1 MDRDK
6 LLDKYRQHAM
16 FDGYDIQRFD
26 SGGMGGDTPLHLAAM
41 NDEAEDVEFML
52 REVRSVDLP
61 GDIGCTPLHMAV
73 MFGGAKVV
81 DVLLRNGA
89 NLDAENEYG
98 MKPLDFLGRNG
109 DEVMSV
115 VRRHHADR

>member
-1 MDRDK
+1 MDREI

-26 SGGMGGDTPLHLAAM
+26 TGGMGGDTPLHLAAM
-41 NDEAEDVEFML
+41 NDEADDVEFML
-52 REVRSVDLP
+52 REVMSVDIP

-73 MFGGAKVV
+73 MFGSAAVV
-81 DVLLRNGA
+81 DLLLRNGA

-98 MKPLDFLGRNG
+98 DTPLDFLERNA

-115 VRRHHADR
+115 VRKYHPDR